1 MNVNATAGNTVAGE
15 GNAKVRADGL
25 FALLTLLRD
34 VLAHDDSRGITFA
47 GARLDR
53 GVSNLAR
60 VRADTGI
67 RSQRMQQEQGK
78 APADGYYR
86 TETTEQDPRYGFCS
100 GSDAI
105 YAVIAPISRRACKL
119 VRGTSS

>member
-25 FALLTLLRD
+25 FTLLTLLRD
-34 VLAHDDSRGITFA
+34 GLAHDDSRGITFA
-47 GARLDR
+47 GG

-67 RSQRMQQEQGK
+67 RPQRVQQEQERSRQMGI
-78 APADGYYR
+78 
-86 TETTEQDPRYGFCS
+86 TEQGRLGKIRDTDF
-100 GSDAI
+100 AQ
-105 YAVIAPISRRACKL
+105 AVTRF
-119 VRGTSS
+119 TQ